1 MKNKSFILSLI
12 FISGIIIVFFILRQ
26 QHSPRISTVELS
38 SLDIELIDIHKN
50 KLILSDLKGSVVF
63 INFWASWCQT
73 CKDEMPS
80 IERLYRYFS
89 GNPKFKLITILYKD
103 DGDRAFRYMNENGY
117 TFQLYLDPKRSA
129 AQQFRITGIPETFI
143 FDKKGIL
150 IKKVTGPL
158 EWDSPNVIETLNNLI
173 NEH

>member
-1 MKNKSFILSLI
+1 
-12 FISGIIIVFFILRQ
+12 
-26 QHSPRISTVELS
+26 
-38 SLDIELIDIHKN
+38 
-50 KLILSDLKGSVVF
+50 
-63 INFWASWCQT
+63 
-73 CKDEMPS
+73 MPS

-129 AQQFRITGIPETFI
+129 AQHFRITGVPETFI

>member
-1 MKNKSFILSLI
+1 LKNKAFILSLI
-12 FISGIIIVFFILRQ
+12 FISGIIIVFFIVQ
-26 QHSPRISTVELS
+26 QQRSPRTSPIELS
-38 SLDIELIDIHKN
+38 SPDIELLDIYKN
-50 KLILSDLKGSVVF
+50 KIKLSELKGSVVF

-80 IERLYRYFS
+80 IEKLYKYFS
-89 GNPKFKLITILYKD
+89 GNPNFKLVTILYKD

-129 AQQFRITGIPETFI
+129 AQQFRITGVPETFI

-150 IKKVTGPL
+150 KKKVIGPL
-158 EWDSPNVIETLNNLI
+158 EWDSPHVIEMFSHLI
-173 NEH
+173 NEE